1 MNQFGDIIFK
11 RVDGVDYSGVR
22 DNTSLFSLLLVIDG
36 KRSVNAIAREDKY
49 DEKVLFTMID
59 QIEKMGL
66 IVPVES
72 ATAKGYRETPT
83 DVSFFKLPKEYRTGI
98 VMVDNQH
105 QRLVDMVT
113 QLDTIR
119 KTQYADDQFRKN
131 AIGQVMRL
139 LIDYTISH
147 FAFEESLM
155 REANYENY
163 NAHKRIHELFVTRA
177 NEYKDRFVA
186 GEDIVD
192 ELLEVLNRWLFNHIR
207 NDDLAFTPTVLKTV
221 KAKGDTKGPWITK
234 LLGKFFG

>member
-36 KRSVNAIAREDKY
+36 KRTVNAIAREDNY
-49 DEKVLFTMID
+49 DEKELFAMID

-72 ATAKGYRETPT
+72 AAAKGYQETPM
-83 DVSFFKLPKEYRTGI
+83 DVSFFKLPKKYRTGI

-105 QRLVDMVT
+105 QMLVDMVT

-119 KTQYADDQFRKN
+119 KTQYANVQFRMGE
-131 AIGQVMRL
+131 IGKVVKQ

-155 REANYENY
+155 REANYEHY
-163 NAHKRIHELFVTRA
+163 SAHKRIHELFITRS
-177 NEYKDRFVA
+177 NEYKERFIA

-207 NDDLAFTPTVLKTV
+207 NDDLAFAPAVLKTV
-221 KAKGDTKGPWITK
+221 KSKGDTNGPWATK
-234 LLGKFFG
+234 LLKKFFG